1 MENKK
6 LALGVKELRKEKG
19 LSQEELAKSSGLSLR
34 TIQRFENGETEP
46 SGETLRRIS
55 SALDLT
61 PKELNECGQNKD
73 TLIKTVKAKHEY
85 LHIFNG
91 KLIFSK
97 TPEIKD
103 LVGDY
108 GKSVNNAF
116 KSLMVFLVFIP
127 IFTALAVVFY
137 NMEKMGLAIYAGAFG
152 LSFLT
157 LAFYYMLFTTGSSSI
172 NRASIH
178 KIKIIRRMNYIVL
191 FISYT
196 EFGRIKQR
204 GLIFEKNQ
212 VETMKSVLL
221 SEKLI
226 EKSDISL
233 KENKGMRIG
242 TIVFIGLFFTIP
254 SLLNNKNAEDNSLDM
269 MMYYGLY
276 FIILC
281 IIVISIMIIR
291 FLKPSL
297 LRNNKP
303 LTRAHK

>member
-6 LALGVKELRKEKG
+6 LAQGVKELRKEKG

-61 PKELNECGQNKD
+61 PKELMEWGQNKD
-73 TLIKTVKAKHEY
+73 TLKKTVKAKHEY
-85 LHIFNG
+85 LHIFDS

-97 TPEIKD
+97 TSEIKD

-108 GKSVNNAF
+108 SKSLNNAF
-116 KSLMVFLVFIP
+116 KSLMVFFIFIP

-137 NMEKMGLAIYAGAFG
+137 NMGKLGLALYAGSGG
-152 LSFLT
+152 LFFLT
-157 LAFYYMLFTTGSSSI
+157 LAFYSMLFTSGSSSI
-172 NRASIH
+172 NKERIH
-178 KIKIIRRMNYIVL
+178 KIKIKRRLNYIVL
-191 FISYT
+191 VIFHT
-196 EFGRIKQR
+196 EFGRLKKR
-204 GLIFEKNQ
+204 GLIFEKHQ
-212 VETMKSVLL
+212 LEPMKNVLL

-242 TIVFIGLFFTIP
+242 IIVFCGLFFSLPYLLTII
-254 SLLNNKNAEDNSLDM
+254 NVEDKKNDM
-269 MMYYGLY
+269 MMYYGFY

-281 IIVISIMIIR
+281 SIVISIMVIR
-291 FLKPSL
+291 FFKPL
-297 LRNNKP
+297 YHKNKP
-303 LTRAHK
+303 LTHAQK